1 VARIVGKGGSN
12 IHRIQDACGKVFIR
26 SPPRDAEAHEDGTV
40 SFQIKGKAA
49 LCFQAYELI
58 QAELAEAIAFSAAE
72 FNLGRPNDVA
82 ALVGPGG
89 ASIRSI
95 MSTTNTKVVT
105 RPREERSDL
114 VVIEGLPE
122 DVKRAYELV
131 FETIEKNKREKE
143 ETPYRSSRS
152 VAPPAAEKAEKPAR
166 QPREQ
171 AKKTYKKE
179 ESAGDSSSND
189 TQKWGAPKAPKYA
202 GSAKSPSPAPPVT
215 AAAAGAAG
223 AAAPGENGDATEKVD
238 EVRIEVPFPADKTGL
253 IFGKE
258 GATVKHI
265 KRKSRA
271 RVHVD
276 TKKLVVELRGS
287 QAQVDAAKHLIADI
301 LAREPKHKPEAA
313 AGAAGAA
320 AVAAPA
326 EPKAQRA
333 APAEAKGAEQQK

>member
-1 VARIVGKGGSN
+1 
-12 IHRIQDACGKVFIR
+12 
-26 SPPRDAEAHEDGTV
+26 
-40 SFQIKGKAA
+40 
-49 LCFQAYELI
+49 
-58 QAELAEAIAFSAAE
+58 
-72 FNLGRPNDVA
+72 
-82 ALVGPGG
+82 
-89 ASIRSI
+89 
-95 MSTTNTKVVT
+95 
-105 RPREERSDL
+105 

-152 VAPPAAEKAEKPAR
+152 VAPPAAEKAETPAR

-171 AKKTYKKE
+171 PKKTYKKE

-189 TQKWGAPKAPKYA
+189 TQKWGAPRSPKYA
-202 GSAKSPSPAPPVT
+202 GSAKSPSPAPPV
-215 AAAAGAAG
+215 AAAGG

-253 IFGKE
+253 VFGKE

-287 QAQVDAAKHLIADI
+287 QAQVEAAKQLIADV

-313 AGAAGAA
+313 AAGAAGAA
-320 AVAAPA
+320 VVASVAAPA
-326 EPKAQRA
+326 EPKAERA